1 MMLVDLL
8 QKCGLR
14 PGEVKLARHNPHRE
28 LAALI
33 VPNRRKFEKWQAIQ
47 KNAVFDR
54 CEIIVACQHLPNQAR
69 ICRLY
74 KKVGREELPLL
85 DAEWARRGLIPQDVL
100 SAMRQRRGYNRKRK
114 RYFYHLRPM
123 REIPELKG
131 RIIEWSGRTWHQWAN
146 SQPRRV
152 LPVSAVNR
160 R

>member
-14 PGEVKLARHNPHRE
+14 PGEIKLARHSPHPA
-28 LAALI
+28 LAALV
-33 VPNRRKFEKWQAIQ
+33 VPNQGKFEEWQAIQ
-47 KNAVFDR
+47 KNKVFDR
-54 CEIIVACQHLPNQAR
+54 CEIIVTCWHLPDQAQ

-74 KKVGREELPLL
+74 KKEGREERPLL
-85 DAEWARRGLIPQDVL
+85 DEQWGRAGFISRDVL
-100 SAMRQRRGYNRKRK
+100 TAMRQRPDYDRTRK

-123 REIPELKG
+123 RGFSELEG
-131 RIIEWSGRTWHQWAN
+131 RIIEWHGPIWHQWAN

-152 LPVSAVNR
+152 LPVSAANR